1 MNEINISNQATSHN
15 SDFIVGDTVVIKTPL
30 EFINRAFDS
39 DELFIV
45 QDICGLQSNGVTIL
59 INGRRVTAAE
69 SELRH
74 ASIAELNAR
83 RRLTAIEQVLAEV
96 S

>member
-1 MNEINISNQATSHN
+1 MTNISNEVSTHN
-15 SDFIVGDTVVIKTPL
+15 SDFIVGDTVVINTPL
-30 EFINRAFDS
+30 EFINRTFDS

-45 QDICGLQSNGVTIL
+45 QNICGLLSNGVNIL
-59 INGRRVTAAE
+59 INGERVIAAD

-74 ASIAELNAR
+74 ASVAELNAK
-83 RRLTAIEQVLAEV
+83 RRLSNAKQVFAEV

>member
-1 MNEINISNQATSHN
+1 MTNISNEVSTHN

-30 EFINRAFDS
+30 EFINRTFDS

-45 QDICGLQSNGVTIL
+45 QNICGLLSKGVTIL
-59 INGRRVTAAE
+59 INGERVIAAD

-74 ASIAELNAR
+74 ASVAELNAK
-83 RRLTAIEQVLAEV
+83 RRLSKTEQELAEV

>member
-1 MNEINISNQATSHN
+1 MTNISNEVSTHN

-30 EFINRAFDS
+30 EFINRTFDS

-45 QDICGLQSNGVTIL
+45 QDICGLLSKGVTIL
-59 INGRRVTAAE
+59 INGERVTAAD

-74 ASIAELNAR
+74 ASVAELNAK
-83 RRLTAIEQVLAEV
+83 RRLSIVEQVLAEV

>member
-1 MNEINISNQATSHN
+1 MTNISNEVSTHN

-30 EFINRAFDS
+30 EFINRTFDS

-45 QDICGLQSNGVTIL
+45 QDICGLLSKGVTIL
-59 INGRRVTAAE
+59 INGERITAAD

-74 ASIAELNAR
+74 ASVAELNAKS
-83 RRLTAIEQVLAEV
+83 RLSIVEQVLAEV
-96 S
+96 L

>member
-1 MNEINISNQATSHN
+1 MTNISNEVSTHN
-15 SDFIVGDTVVIKTPL
+15 SDFLVGDTVVINTPL
-30 EFINRAFDS
+30 EFINRTFDS

-45 QDICGLQSNGVTIL
+45 QDICGLLSKGVTIL
-59 INGRRVTAAE
+59 INGERVIAAD

-74 ASIAELNAR
+74 ASVAELNAK
-83 RRLTAIEQVLAEV
+83 RRLSKTEQVLAEV

>member
-1 MNEINISNQATSHN
+1 MTNISNVVSTHN
-15 SDFIVGDTVVIKTPL
+15 SDFIAGDTVVIKTPL
-30 EFINRAFDS
+30 EFINRTFDS

-45 QDICGLQSNGVTIL
+45 QDICGLQSKGVTIL
-59 INGRRVTAAE
+59 INGERVMAAD

-74 ASIAELNAR
+74 ASVAELNAK
-83 RRLTAIEQVLAEV
+83 RRLSKTEQILAEV

>member
-1 MNEINISNQATSHN
+1 MRNISNEVSTHN

-30 EFINRAFDS
+30 EFINKTFDS
-39 DELFIV
+39 DELFTV
-45 QDICGLQSNGVTIL
+45 QDICWLHSSAVTIL
-59 INGRRVTAAE
+59 VNGQRVTTAE

-74 ASIAELNAR
+74 ASIAELNAK
-83 RRLTAIEQVLAEV
+83 RRLTDIELVLAEV

>member
-1 MNEINISNQATSHN
+1 MTNISNELSTHN
-15 SDFIVGDTVVIKTPL
+15 CDFVVGDTVVIKTPL
-30 EFINRAFDS
+30 EFINRTFDS
-39 DELFIV
+39 DEIFTV

-59 INGRRVTAAE
+59 VNGQRVTAAE

-83 RRLTAIEQVLAEV
+83 RRLTAIEQVLEEV

>member
-1 MNEINISNQATSHN
+1 MINISNEVSTHN

-30 EFINRAFDS
+30 EFINRTFDS

-45 QDICGLQSNGVTIL
+45 QDICGLLSKGVTIL
-59 INGRRVTAAE
+59 INGERVTAADC
-69 SELRH
+69 ELRH
-74 ASIAELNAR
+74 ASVAELNVK
-83 RRLTAIEQVLAEV
+83 RRLSIVEQELVEV

>member
-1 MNEINISNQATSHN
+1 MTNISNEVTTHN

-30 EFINRAFDS
+30 EFINRTFDS

-45 QDICGLQSNGVTIL
+45 QEICVLQSGGVTIL
-59 INGRRVTAAE
+59 IDGNRVVVAD

-74 ASIAELNAR
+74 ASIAELNAKR
-83 RRLTAIEQVLAEV
+83 RITNSEQALAEV

>member
-1 MNEINISNQATSHN
+1 MTNISNELSTHN
-15 SDFIVGDTVVIKTPL
+15 CDFIVGDTVVIKTPL
-30 EFINRAFDS
+30 EFINRTFDS

-45 QDICGLQSNGVTIL
+45 QDICGLLSKGVTIL
-59 INGRRVTAAE
+59 INGERVTAAD

-74 ASIAELNAR
+74 ASVTELNAK
-83 RRLTAIEQVLAEV
+83 RRLSKTEQVLAEV

>member
-1 MNEINISNQATSHN
+1 MTNISNEVSTHN

-30 EFINRAFDS
+30 EFINRTFDS
-39 DELFIV
+39 DELFTV

-59 INGRRVTAAE
+59 VNGQRVTAAE

-74 ASIAELNAR
+74 ASIAELNAQ
-83 RRLTAIEQVLAEV
+83 RRLTDIEQVLAEV

>member
-1 MNEINISNQATSHN
+1 MTNISNEVTTYN

-30 EFINRAFDS
+30 EFVNGTYDS

-45 QDICGLQSNGVTIL
+45 QGVCGVRSGGVTIL
-59 INGRRVTAAE
+59 INGQRTTVACC
-69 SELRH
+69 ELRH
-74 ASIAELNAR
+74 ASIAELNAK

>member
-1 MNEINISNQATSHN
+1 MTNISNEVSTHN

-30 EFINRAFDS
+30 EFINKTFDS

-45 QDICGLQSNGVTIL
+45 QDICGLLSKGVTIL
-59 INGRRVTAAE
+59 INGERVIAAD

-74 ASIAELNAR
+74 ASVAELNAK
-83 RRLTAIEQVLAEV
+83 RRLTNVEQVLAEV

>member
-1 MNEINISNQATSHN
+1 MTNISNEVSTHN
-15 SDFIVGDTVVIKTPL
+15 TDFIVGDTVVIKTPL
-30 EFINRAFDS
+30 EFINRTFDS

-45 QDICGLQSNGVTIL
+45 QDICGLLSKGVTIL
-59 INGRRVTAAE
+59 INGERVIAAD

-74 ASIAELNAR
+74 ASVAELNAK
-83 RRLTAIEQVLAEV
+83 RRLSNVEQVLAEV

>member
-1 MNEINISNQATSHN
+1 MTNISNEVSTHN
-15 SDFIVGDTVVIKTPL
+15 SDFIVGDMVVIKTPL
-30 EFINRAFDS
+30 EFINRTFDS

-45 QDICGLQSNGVTIL
+45 QDICGLQSSGVTIL
-59 INGRRVTAAE
+59 INGQRVTAAD

-74 ASIAELNAR
+74 ASVAELNAK
-83 RRLTAIEQVLAEV
+83 RRLSNIEQVLAEV

>member
-1 MNEINISNQATSHN
+1 MTNISNEVSTHN

-30 EFINRAFDS
+30 ELINRTFDS

-45 QDICGLQSNGVTIL
+45 QDICGLQSSGITIL
-59 INGRRVTAAE
+59 VNGQRVTAAE

>member
-1 MNEINISNQATSHN
+1 MTNISNEVSTHN
-15 SDFIVGDTVVIKTPL
+15 TDFIVGDTVVINTPL
-30 EFINRAFDS
+30 EFINRTFDS

-45 QDICGLQSNGVTIL
+45 QDICGLLSKGVTIL
-59 INGRRVTAAE
+59 INGERVIAADC
-69 SELRH
+69 ELRH
-74 ASIAELNAR
+74 ASIAELNAK

>member
-1 MNEINISNQATSHN
+1 MTNISNEVSTHN
-15 SDFIVGDTVVIKTPL
+15 TDFIVGDTVVIKTPL
-30 EFINRAFDS
+30 EFINRTFDS

-45 QDICGLQSNGVTIL
+45 QDICGLLSKGVTIL
-59 INGRRVTAAE
+59 INGERVIAAD

-74 ASIAELNAR
+74 ASVAELNAK
-83 RRLTAIEQVLAEV
+83 RRLSKTEQVLAEV

>member
-1 MNEINISNQATSHN
+1 M
-15 SDFIVGDTVVIKTPL
+15 V
-30 EFINRAFDS
+30 
-39 DELFIV
+39 
-45 QDICGLQSNGVTIL
+45 
-59 INGRRVTAAE
+59 NGRRVTAEE

>member
-1 MNEINISNQATSHN
+1 MRNISNEVSTHN
-15 SDFIVGDTVVIKTPL
+15 SDFIVGDTVVLKTPVA
-30 EFINRAFDS
+30 FINRTFDS

-45 QDICGLQSNGVTIL
+45 QDICELQTSGITIL
-59 INGRRVTAAE
+59 VNGQRVTAAE

-83 RRLTAIEQVLAEV
+83 RRLSAIEQVLAEV

>member
-1 MNEINISNQATSHN
+1 MTNISNELSTHN

-30 EFINRAFDS
+30 EFINRTFDS

-45 QDICGLQSNGVTIL
+45 QDICGLHSNGVTIL
-59 INGRRVTAAE
+59 INGRRVTTEE